1 MNNIRID
8 DMTLRARGILLVCGI
23 VGGLLLARLTACLLV
38 NLGHVAI
45 MSTLQAFMFGGA
57 FLVGVFSGIFLGKEL
72 VLRFLPVAWFISL
85 PRTLPRSG
93 ILPALPGIHARRIRS
108 RSSRS
113 LAHHKETKR
122 KRGAQRE
129 TAGIL
134 RVSVH
139 AFFSCRFGLGVPLRD
154 SKRNLWNHRGSKW
167 FFFVVSSGNDHIFNS
182 ACRPTFW
189 PRSFGLDSWF
199 KEKEIKKFHPS
210 DEVPWALA
218 FSQPGLFL

>member
-85 PRTLPRSG
+85 PERYRGLEYCRLCREYTPVGSAHEAHE
-93 ILPALPGIHARRIRS
+93 ALHIIR
-108 RSSRS
+108 
-113 LAHHKETKR
+113 K
-122 KRGAQRE
+122 Q
-129 TAGIL
+129 
-134 RVSVH
+134 
-139 AFFSCRFGLGVPLRD
+139 
-154 SKRNLWNHRGSKW
+154 
-167 FFFVVSSGNDHIFNS
+167 
-182 ACRPTFW
+182 
-189 PRSFGLDSWF
+189 
-199 KEKEIKKFHPS
+199 KEKEERKEKRREFYAFLFMLSLVVGFVWVFLFVIPKGIYGIIEEASGSSLWSVVGTTIYLILLVALLSGPEVLDWIRGLKKKK
-210 DEVPWALA
+210 
-218 FSQPGLFL
+218 